1 MEAIN
6 LNTKENLIDAYG
18 LKPTLFYDVKG
29 VLVEKKGK
37 DIKIEKVLEDKKIL
51 YSLRVKEEIQQ
62 TVGKKVQIDKENIL
76 SMKVEEKEE
85 EIKPV
90 NFKEIIER
98 IGLEDSEET
107 IKGIEYLIDNKIPVT
122 KENLETFFM
131 SKKYL
136 GEIIEN
142 IDFDSCIQLMERG
155 INLKEDSLQKI
166 AETLIEIK
174 DIKRDISFKD
184 LIRFDR
190 KLSYKEAEII
200 AKEIYGRKMGKDVYD
215 SILALHKE
223 RIPINRENIERVMEV
238 IDRLYDL
245 KDYNDE
251 TFVKF
256 FKEDLPFNIESLY
269 KYKHSYNNKNLDKN
283 IISPLYEEFT
293 IEKEETLKYVL
304 KILEDLNL
312 EAKGENIQLIR
323 EFLLNGV
330 EVTLENYQRLL
341 NMKSNLKELIDLLDE
356 EKVVYLMDE
365 GVDILKEDISILIE
379 KIKDKGHIEPDI
391 GSDKSSDLLKEIESL
406 RTITDKE
413 LLQLIKNEE
422 DFKIENLKEIISTN
436 TNLVQGLNGKIVEK
450 ARTITNI
457 FNTLGGLDSD
467 TIAFA
472 SKKFNTITLNNLYDS
487 HLELNTKDENIVE
500 PIAKTEESLIRQ
512 EYLNAKSNTKLNLI
526 KISVK
531 EGVALEH
538 MPLEE
543 LNLYIDRKVNRYRET
558 QRSVN
563 EIKYLKGKEHS
574 LIPIV
579 MKNHLNMSISQIN
592 NIDSI
597 LNNGKG
603 IGNIFNNLLNNKGK
617 YSEELKGKIEILENK
632 IKEFSNSIKKGKG
645 EVKEDFKET
654 INAFKDL
661 NNSSNSNDRER
672 EENLKEIEE
681 YLKLQNQLSKEDL
694 ILQLPVFTEE
704 GYNNI
709 NLIIPN
715 INRGIQKNNMVF
727 YLNMNMKNL
736 GEVKFNLQVK
746 DEKVDVEFNAVN
758 VELIKENENILK
770 DGLEKIGY
778 TLEKLKPNNIL

>member
-312 EAKGENIQLIR
+312 EAKEENIQLIR

-531 EGVALEH
+531 EGIALEH

-661 NNSSNSNDRER
+661 NNFSNSNDRER

-746 DEKVDVEFNAVN
+746 DEKVDVEFNTVN

>member
-312 EAKGENIQLIR
+312 EAKEENIQLIR

-531 EGVALEH
+531 EGIALEH

-543 LNLYIDRKVNRYRET
+543 LNLYVDRKVNRYRET

-661 NNSSNSNDRER
+661 NNFSNSNDRER

-746 DEKVDVEFNAVN
+746 DEKVDVEFNTVN

>member
-1 MEAIN
+1 M
-6 LNTKENLIDAYG
+6 
-18 LKPTLFYDVKG
+18 
-29 VLVEKKGK
+29 
-37 DIKIEKVLEDKKIL
+37 

>member
-293 IEKEETLKYVL
+293 IEKEETLKYAL

-457 FNTLGGLDSD
+457 FNTLGGLDSN

-531 EGVALEH
+531 EGIALEH

-543 LNLYIDRKVNRYRET
+543 LNLYIDRKLNRYRET

-715 INRGIQKNNMVF
+715 INRVIQKNNMVF

-746 DEKVDVEFNAVN
+746 DEKVDVEFNTVN

>member
-293 IEKEETLKYVL
+293 IEKEETLKYAL

-312 EAKGENIQLIR
+312 EVKGENIQLIR

-531 EGVALEH
+531 EGIALEH

-661 NNSSNSNDRER
+661 NNFSNSNDRER

-746 DEKVDVEFNAVN
+746 DEKVDVEFNTVN